1 MKKEETIKKITEIFK
16 DILDVEDIIINE
28 ETTSNDID
36 EWDSLTHIQLIVA
49 IEKQFKVKF
58 SSMEISNWK
67 DVGEMILSIH
77 KKLESSNQDNTTPK
91 LSNQVNSK
99 SSAATIIDSNLPSYK
114 INHIANFSHL
124 KHGKNCF
131 IAEGATLTN
140 VELGDQVWIN
150 KHSTVFSSHEKI
162 TIGSNCYIGPYV
174 WIEGH
179 AGLEIGNSVHIAGPG
194 TNIHTHSGM
203 KMALNGEHLG
213 NPGYKPNLEK
223 SHYYRVPIRIGNNV
237 WIGPNCSIS
246 PGVVIQ
252 DFVVIMPNT
261 IVKSGIIES
270 YSLVQGNGIVEKN
283 SDFVKSMLDN
293 IISK

>member
-1 MKKEETIKKITEIFK
+1 MNKDQILNEINNIFK
-16 DILDVEDIIINE
+16 DVLDNDEVTVNPK
-28 ETTSNDID
+28 TTSDDID

-49 IEKQFKVKF
+49 IEKKFKLKF
-58 SSMEISNWK
+58 SSTEISNWK
-67 DVGEMILSIH
+67 DVREMIISIEN
-77 KKLESSNQDNTTPK
+77 KLNNSSETKIVKEISIPTINKVADD
-91 LSNQVNSK
+91 
-99 SSAATIIDSNLPSYK
+99 ATIPSYK
-114 INHIANFSHL
+114 KNYIINFPNINH
-124 KHGKNCF
+124 GVNCF

-140 VELGDQVWIN
+140 VELGDQVWVN
-150 KHSTVFSSHEKI
+150 KHATVFSSHEKI

-252 DFVVIMPNT
+252 DFVVVMPNT

-270 YSLVQGNGIVEKN
+270 YSLVHGNGIVEKN

-293 IISK
+293 ITSK

>member
-1 MKKEETIKKITEIFK
+1 MNKDQILNEINNIFK
-16 DILDVEDIIINE
+16 DVLDNDEVTVNPK
-28 ETTSNDID
+28 TTSDDID

-49 IEKQFKVKF
+49 IEKKFKLKF
-58 SSMEISNWK
+58 SSTEISNWK
-67 DVGEMILSIH
+67 DVREMIISIEN
-77 KKLESSNQDNTTPK
+77 KLNNSSETKIVKEIAIPTINKVADD
-91 LSNQVNSK
+91 
-99 SSAATIIDSNLPSYK
+99 ATIPSYK
-114 INHIANFSHL
+114 KNYIINFPNINH
-124 KHGKNCF
+124 GVNCF

-140 VELGDQVWIN
+140 VELGDQVWVN
-150 KHSTVFSSHEKI
+150 KHATVFSSHEKI

-252 DFVVIMPNT
+252 DFVVVMPNT

-270 YSLVQGNGIVEKN
+270 YSLVHGNGIVEKN

-293 IISK
+293 ITSK

>member
-1 MKKEETIKKITEIFK
+1 MNKDQILNEINNIFK
-16 DILDVEDIIINE
+16 DVLDNDEVTVNPK
-28 ETTSNDID
+28 TTSDDID

-49 IEKQFKVKF
+49 IEKKFKLKF
-58 SSMEISNWK
+58 SSTEISNWK
-67 DVGEMILSIH
+67 DVREMIISIEN
-77 KKLESSNQDNTTPK
+77 KLNNSSETKIVKEISIPTINKVADD
-91 LSNQVNSK
+91 
-99 SSAATIIDSNLPSYK
+99 ATIPSYK
-114 INHIANFSHL
+114 KNYIINFPNINH
-124 KHGKNCF
+124 GVNCF

-140 VELGDQVWIN
+140 VELGDQVWVN
-150 KHSTVFSSHEKI
+150 KYATVFSSHEKI

-252 DFVVIMPNT
+252 DFVVVMPNT

-270 YSLVQGNGIVEKN
+270 YSLVHGNGIVEKN

-293 IISK
+293 ITSK

>member
-1 MKKEETIKKITEIFK
+1 MNKDQILNEINNIFK
-16 DILDVEDIIINE
+16 DVLDNDEVTVNPK
-28 ETTSNDID
+28 TTSDDID

-49 IEKQFKVKF
+49 IEKKFKLKF
-58 SSMEISNWK
+58 SSTEISNWK
-67 DVGEMILSIH
+67 DVREMIISIEN
-77 KKLESSNQDNTTPK
+77 KLNNSSETKIVKEISIPTINK
-91 LSNQVNSK
+91 L
-99 SSAATIIDSNLPSYK
+99 ADDATIPSYK
-114 INHIANFSHL
+114 KNYIINFPNINH
-124 KHGKNCF
+124 GVNCF

-140 VELGDQVWIN
+140 VELGDQVWVN
-150 KHSTVFSSHEKI
+150 KHATVFSSHEKI

-252 DFVVIMPNT
+252 DFVVVMPNT

-270 YSLVQGNGIVEKN
+270 YSLVHGNGIVEKN

-293 IISK
+293 ITSK

>member
-1 MKKEETIKKITEIFK
+1 MNKDQILNEINNIFK
-16 DILDVEDIIINE
+16 DVLDNDQVTVNPK
-28 ETTSNDID
+28 TTSDDID

-49 IEKQFKVKF
+49 IEKKFKLKF
-58 SSMEISNWK
+58 SSTEISNWK
-67 DVGEMILSIH
+67 DVREMIISIEN
-77 KKLESSNQDNTTPK
+77 KLNNSSETKIVKELAIPTINKVADD
-91 LSNQVNSK
+91 
-99 SSAATIIDSNLPSYK
+99 ATIPSYK
-114 INHIANFSHL
+114 KNYIINFPNINH
-124 KHGKNCF
+124 GVNCF
-131 IAEGATLTN
+131 IAEGVTLTN
-140 VELGDQVWIN
+140 VELGDQVWVN
-150 KHSTVFSSHEKI
+150 KHATVFSSHEKI

-252 DFVVIMPNT
+252 DFVVVMPNT

-270 YSLVQGNGIVEKN
+270 YSLVHGNGIVEKN

-293 IISK
+293 ITSK

>member
-1 MKKEETIKKITEIFK
+1 MNKDQILNEINNIFK
-16 DILDVEDIIINE
+16 DVLDNDEVTVNPK
-28 ETTSNDID
+28 TTSDDID

-49 IEKQFKVKF
+49 IEKKFKLKF
-58 SSMEISNWK
+58 SSTEISNWK
-67 DVGEMILSIH
+67 DVREMIISIEN
-77 KKLESSNQDNTTPK
+77 KLNNSSETKIVKEISIPTINKVADD
-91 LSNQVNSK
+91 
-99 SSAATIIDSNLPSYK
+99 ATIPSYK
-114 INHIANFSHL
+114 KNYIINFPNINH
-124 KHGKNCF
+124 GVNCF

-140 VELGDQVWIN
+140 VELGDQVWVN
-150 KHSTVFSSHEKI
+150 KHATVFSSHEKI

-223 SHYYRVPIRIGNNV
+223 SHYYRVQIRIGNNV

-252 DFVVIMPNT
+252 DFVVVMPNT

-270 YSLVQGNGIVEKN
+270 YSLVHGNGIVEKN

-293 IISK
+293 ITSK

>member
-1 MKKEETIKKITEIFK
+1 MNKDQILNEINNIFK
-16 DILDVEDIIINE
+16 DVLDNDEVTVNPK
-28 ETTSNDID
+28 TTSDDID

-49 IEKQFKVKF
+49 IEKKFKLKF
-58 SSMEISNWK
+58 SSTEISNWK
-67 DVGEMILSIH
+67 DVREMIISIEN
-77 KKLESSNQDNTTPK
+77 KLNNSSETKIVKEVAIPTINKVADD
-91 LSNQVNSK
+91 
-99 SSAATIIDSNLPSYK
+99 ATIPSYK
-114 INHIANFSHL
+114 KNYIINFPNINH
-124 KHGKNCF
+124 GVNCF

-140 VELGDQVWIN
+140 VELGDQVWVN
-150 KHSTVFSSHEKI
+150 KHATVFSSHEKI

-213 NPGYKPNLEK
+213 NPGHKPNLEK
-223 SHYYRVPIRIGNNV
+223 SYYYRVPIRIGNNV

-252 DFVVIMPNT
+252 DFVVVMPNT

-270 YSLVQGNGIVEKN
+270 YSLVHGNGIVEKN

-293 IISK
+293 ITSK

>member
-1 MKKEETIKKITEIFK
+1 MNKDQILNEINNIFK
-16 DILDVEDIIINE
+16 DVLDNDQVTVNPK
-28 ETTSNDID
+28 TTSDDID

-49 IEKQFKVKF
+49 IEKKFKLKF
-58 SSMEISNWK
+58 SSTEISNWK
-67 DVGEMILSIH
+67 DVREMIISIEN
-77 KKLESSNQDNTTPK
+77 KLNNSSETKIVKEVAIPTINKVADD
-91 LSNQVNSK
+91 
-99 SSAATIIDSNLPSYK
+99 ATIPSYK
-114 INHIANFSHL
+114 KNYIINFPNINH
-124 KHGKNCF
+124 GVNCF
-131 IAEGATLTN
+131 IAEGVTLTN
-140 VELGDQVWIN
+140 VELGDQVWVN
-150 KHSTVFSSHEKI
+150 KHATVFSSHEKI

-223 SHYYRVPIRIGNNV
+223 SYYYRVPIRIGNNV

-252 DFVVIMPNT
+252 DFVVVMPNT

-270 YSLVQGNGIVEKN
+270 YSLVHGNGIVEKN

-293 IISK
+293 ITSK

>member
-1 MKKEETIKKITEIFK
+1 MNKDQILNEINNIFK
-16 DILDVEDIIINE
+16 DVLDNDEVTVNPK
-28 ETTSNDID
+28 TTSDDID

-49 IEKQFKVKF
+49 IEKKFKLKF
-58 SSMEISNWK
+58 SSTEISNWK
-67 DVGEMILSIH
+67 DVREMIISIEN
-77 KKLESSNQDNTTPK
+77 KLNNSSETKIVKEISIPTINKVADD
-91 LSNQVNSK
+91 
-99 SSAATIIDSNLPSYK
+99 ATIPSYK
-114 INHIANFSHL
+114 KNYIINFPNINH
-124 KHGKNCF
+124 GVNCF

-140 VELGDQVWIN
+140 VELGDQVWVN
-150 KHSTVFSSHEKI
+150 KYATVFSSHEKI

-252 DFVVIMPNT
+252 DFVVVMPNT

-270 YSLVQGNGIVEKN
+270 YSLVHGNGIVEKN
-283 SDFVKSMLDN
+283 SDFVK
-293 IISK
+293 

>member
-1 MKKEETIKKITEIFK
+1 MNKDQILNEINNIFK
-16 DILDVEDIIINE
+16 DVLDNDEVTVNPK
-28 ETTSNDID
+28 TTSDDID

-49 IEKQFKVKF
+49 IEKKFKLKF
-58 SSMEISNWK
+58 SSTEISNWK
-67 DVGEMILSIH
+67 DVREMIISIEN
-77 KKLESSNQDNTTPK
+77 KLNNSSETKIVKEVAIPTINKVADD
-91 LSNQVNSK
+91 
-99 SSAATIIDSNLPSYK
+99 ATIPSYK
-114 INHIANFSHL
+114 KNYIINFPNINH
-124 KHGKNCF
+124 GVNCF
-131 IAEGATLTN
+131 IAEGVTLTN
-140 VELGDQVWIN
+140 VELGDQVWVN
-150 KHSTVFSSHEKI
+150 KHATVFSSHEKI

-252 DFVVIMPNT
+252 DFVVVMPNT

-270 YSLVQGNGIVEKN
+270 YSLVHGNGIVEKN

-293 IISK
+293 ITSK

>member
-1 MKKEETIKKITEIFK
+1 MNKDQILNEINNIFK
-16 DILDVEDIIINE
+16 DVLDNDEVTVNPK
-28 ETTSNDID
+28 TTSDDID

-49 IEKQFKVKF
+49 IEKKFKLKF
-58 SSMEISNWK
+58 SSTEISNWK
-67 DVGEMILSIH
+67 DVREMIISIEN
-77 KKLESSNQDNTTPK
+77 KLNNSSETKIVKEVAIPTINKVADD
-91 LSNQVNSK
+91 
-99 SSAATIIDSNLPSYK
+99 ATIPSYK
-114 INHIANFSHL
+114 KNYIINFPNINH
-124 KHGKNCF
+124 GVNCF

-140 VELGDQVWIN
+140 VELGDQVWVN
-150 KHSTVFSSHEKI
+150 KYATVFSSHEKI

-252 DFVVIMPNT
+252 DFVVVMPNT

-270 YSLVQGNGIVEKN
+270 YSLVHGNGIVEKN

-293 IISK
+293 ITSK

>member
-1 MKKEETIKKITEIFK
+1 MNKDQILNEINNIFK
-16 DILDVEDIIINE
+16 DVLDNDQVTVNPK
-28 ETTSNDID
+28 TTSDDID

-49 IEKQFKVKF
+49 IEKKFKLKF
-58 SSMEISNWK
+58 SSTEISNWK
-67 DVGEMILSIH
+67 DVREMIISIEN
-77 KKLESSNQDNTTPK
+77 KLNNSSETKIVKEISIPTINKVADD
-91 LSNQVNSK
+91 
-99 SSAATIIDSNLPSYK
+99 ATIPSYK
-114 INHIANFSHL
+114 KNYIINFPNINH
-124 KHGKNCF
+124 GVNCF

-140 VELGDQVWIN
+140 VELGDQVWVN
-150 KHSTVFSSHEKI
+150 KHATVFSSHEKI

-252 DFVVIMPNT
+252 DFVVVMPNT

-270 YSLVQGNGIVEKN
+270 YSLVHGNGIVEKN

-293 IISK
+293 ITSK

>member
-1 MKKEETIKKITEIFK
+1 MNKDQILNEINNIFK
-16 DILDVEDIIINE
+16 DVLDNDEVTVNPK
-28 ETTSNDID
+28 TTSDDID

-49 IEKQFKVKF
+49 IEKKFKLKF
-58 SSMEISNWK
+58 SSTEISNWK
-67 DVGEMILSIH
+67 DVREMIISIEN
-77 KKLESSNQDNTTPK
+77 KLNNSSETKIVKEVAIPTINKVADE
-91 LSNQVNSK
+91 
-99 SSAATIIDSNLPSYK
+99 ATIPSYK
-114 INHIANFSHL
+114 KNYIINFPNINH
-124 KHGKNCF
+124 GVNCF
-131 IAEGATLTN
+131 IAEGVTLTN
-140 VELGDQVWIN
+140 VELGDQVWVN
-150 KHSTVFSSHEKI
+150 KHATVFSSHEKI

-252 DFVVIMPNT
+252 DFVVVMPNT

-270 YSLVQGNGIVEKN
+270 YSLVHGNGIVEKN

-293 IISK
+293 ITSK

>member
-1 MKKEETIKKITEIFK
+1 MIISIENKLNNSSETKIVKE
-16 DILDVEDIIINE
+16 
-28 ETTSNDID
+28 
-36 EWDSLTHIQLIVA
+36 VA
-49 IEKQFKVKF
+49 IPTINKVAD
-58 SSMEISNWK
+58 E
-67 DVGEMILSIH
+67 
-77 KKLESSNQDNTTPK
+77 
-91 LSNQVNSK
+91 
-99 SSAATIIDSNLPSYK
+99 ATIPSYK
-114 INHIANFSHL
+114 KNYIINFPNINH
-124 KHGKNCF
+124 GVNCF
-131 IAEGATLTN
+131 IAEGVTLTN
-140 VELGDQVWIN
+140 VELGDQVWVN
-150 KHSTVFSSHEKI
+150 KHATVFSSHEKI

-252 DFVVIMPNT
+252 DFVVVMPNT

-270 YSLVQGNGIVEKN
+270 YSLVHGNGIVEKN

-293 IISK
+293 ITSK

>member
-1 MKKEETIKKITEIFK
+1 MNKDQILNEINNIFK
-16 DILDVEDIIINE
+16 DVLDNDQVTVNPK
-28 ETTSNDID
+28 TTSDDID

-49 IEKQFKVKF
+49 IEKKFKLKF
-58 SSMEISNWK
+58 SSTEISNWK
-67 DVGEMILSIH
+67 DVREMIISIEN
-77 KKLESSNQDNTTPK
+77 KLNNSSETKIVKEVAIPTINKVADD
-91 LSNQVNSK
+91 
-99 SSAATIIDSNLPSYK
+99 ATIPSYK
-114 INHIANFSHL
+114 KNQIINFSNI
-124 KHGKNCF
+124 KHGVNCF

-140 VELGDQVWIN
+140 VELGDQVWVN
-150 KHSTVFSSHEKI
+150 KHATVFSSHEKI

-252 DFVVIMPNT
+252 DFVVVMPNT

-270 YSLVQGNGIVEKN
+270 YSLVHGNGIVEKN

-293 IISK
+293 ITSK

>member
-1 MKKEETIKKITEIFK
+1 MNKDQILNEINNIFK
-16 DILDVEDIIINE
+16 DVLDNDEVTVNPK
-28 ETTSNDID
+28 TTSDDID

-49 IEKQFKVKF
+49 IEKKFKLKF
-58 SSMEISNWK
+58 SSIEISNWK
-67 DVGEMILSIH
+67 DVREMIISIEN
-77 KKLESSNQDNTTPK
+77 KLNNSSETKIVKEVAIPTINKVADD
-91 LSNQVNSK
+91 
-99 SSAATIIDSNLPSYK
+99 ATIPSYK
-114 INHIANFSHL
+114 KNYIINFPNINH
-124 KHGKNCF
+124 GVNCF

-140 VELGDQVWIN
+140 VELGDQVWVN
-150 KHSTVFSSHEKI
+150 KHATVFSSHEKI

-252 DFVVIMPNT
+252 DFVVVMPNT

-270 YSLVQGNGIVEKN
+270 YSLVHGNGIVEKN

-293 IISK
+293 ITSK

>member
-1 MKKEETIKKITEIFK
+1 MNKDQILNEINNIFK
-16 DILDVEDIIINE
+16 DVLDNDQVTVNPK
-28 ETTSNDID
+28 TTSDDID

-49 IEKQFKVKF
+49 IEKKFKLKF
-58 SSMEISNWK
+58 SSIEISNWK
-67 DVGEMILSIH
+67 DVREMIISIEN
-77 KKLESSNQDNTTPK
+77 KLNNSSETKIVKEVAIPTINKVADD
-91 LSNQVNSK
+91 
-99 SSAATIIDSNLPSYK
+99 ATIPSYK
-114 INHIANFSHL
+114 KNYIINFPNINH
-124 KHGKNCF
+124 GVNCF

-140 VELGDQVWIN
+140 VELGDQVWVN
-150 KHSTVFSSHEKI
+150 KHATVFSSHEKI

-252 DFVVIMPNT
+252 DFVVVMPNT

-270 YSLVQGNGIVEKN
+270 YSLVHGNGIVEKN

-293 IISK
+293 ITSK

>member
-1 MKKEETIKKITEIFK
+1 MNKDQILNEINNIFK
-16 DILDVEDIIINE
+16 DVLDNDEVTVNPK
-28 ETTSNDID
+28 TTSDDID

-49 IEKQFKVKF
+49 IEKKFKLKF
-58 SSMEISNWK
+58 SSTEISNWK
-67 DVGEMILSIH
+67 DVREMIISIEN
-77 KKLESSNQDNTTPK
+77 KLNNSSETKIVKEISIPTINKVADD
-91 LSNQVNSK
+91 
-99 SSAATIIDSNLPSYK
+99 ATIPSYK
-114 INHIANFSHL
+114 KNYIINFPNINH
-124 KHGKNCF
+124 GVNCF
-131 IAEGATLTN
+131 IAEGVTLTN
-140 VELGDQVWIN
+140 VELGDQVWVN
-150 KHSTVFSSHEKI
+150 KHATVFSSHEKI

-252 DFVVIMPNT
+252 DFVVVMPNT

-270 YSLVQGNGIVEKN
+270 YSLVHGNGIVEKN

-293 IISK
+293 ITSK

>member
-1 MKKEETIKKITEIFK
+1 MKQEDMLKEIEDIFK
-16 DILDVEDIIINE
+16 DVLDVEEITITN
-28 ETTSNDID
+28 ETTSDDID

-49 IEKQFKVKF
+49 IEKHFKVKF

-67 DVGEMILSIH
+67 NVGEMIGSIH
-77 KKLESSNQDNTTPK
+77 KKVESGDQSKTNAAPVREKEQPKSTTVDQSN
-91 LSNQVNSK
+91 
-99 SSAATIIDSNLPSYK
+99 IPSYRR
-114 INHIANFSHL
+114 NHISNFPNL
-124 KHGKNCF
+124 KRGKNCF

-140 VELGDQVWIN
+140 VELGDQVWVN
-150 KHSTVFSSHEKI
+150 KHATVFSSHDKI

-213 NPGYKPNLEK
+213 NPEYKPNLEK
-223 SHYYRVPIRIGNNV
+223 SHYYRVPVRIGNNV

-252 DFVVIMPNT
+252 DYVVVMPNT

-270 YSLVQGNGIVEKN
+270 YSLVQGNGVVEKN
-283 SDFVKSMLDN
+283 SDFVKSMLEN
-293 IISK
+293 VKS

>member
-1 MKKEETIKKITEIFK
+1 MKKEEMINAIIEIFK
-16 DILDVEDIIINE
+16 DVLDVEDIFITE
-28 ETTSNDID
+28 TTTSNDID

-49 IEKQFKVKF
+49 IEKHFKVKF
-58 SSMEISNWK
+58 SSTEISDWK
-67 DVGEMILSIH
+67 NVGEMILSIH
-77 KKLESSNQDNTTPK
+77 KKIESTSAKTAEAKPIETINIPVSEK
-91 LSNQVNSK
+91 PNS
-99 SSAATIIDSNLPSYK
+99 TNENLPSYK
-114 INHIANFSHL
+114 RNHISNFPNL

-140 VELGDQVWIN
+140 VELGDQVWVN
-150 KHSTVFSSHEKI
+150 KHATVFSSHDKI

-213 NPGYKPNLEK
+213 NPEYKPNLEK
-223 SHYYRVPIRIGNNV
+223 SHYYRVPVRIGNNV

-252 DFVVIMPNT
+252 DYVVVMPNT
-261 IVKSGIIES
+261 IVRSGIIES
-270 YSLVQGNGIVEKN
+270 YSLVKGNGEVEKN
-283 SDFVKSMLDN
+283 SEFVRSLLDK
-293 IISK
+293 I